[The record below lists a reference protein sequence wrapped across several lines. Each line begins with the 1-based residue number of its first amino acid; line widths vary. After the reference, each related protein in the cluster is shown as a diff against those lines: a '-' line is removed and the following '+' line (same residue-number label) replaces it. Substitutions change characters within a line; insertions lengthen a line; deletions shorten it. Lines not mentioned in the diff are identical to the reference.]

1 MLYVQL
7 QNGRPLKIQSEY
19 PKLEL
24 HAQAEQDPVTWWATP
39 KRSRHRHQMA
49 DKPTGWVCS
58 RDFEDLESVKTLAAY
73 LTAMTGKTY
82 LGTDAGQWCS
92 PRYDVVEVPQ
102 VGDEVSYYFNGDCTP
117 CGKVSRVSKG
127 CRIVETDTGKKFW
140 RLRETGSW
148 KDGIWFLT
156 SGHSYERNPHL

>member
-7 QNGRPLKIQSEY
+7 LNGRPLKIQSER

-24 HAQAEQDPVTWWATP
+24 HAQAEQDPTTWWVAP
-39 KRSRHRHQMA
+39 KRSGHRHSIA
-49 DKPTGWVCS
+49 DKPTGWCTS
-58 RDFEDLESVKTLAAY
+58 RDFEDFESVKALAAY
-73 LTAMTGKTY
+73 LTAMTGKAY
-82 LGTDAGQWCS
+82 LGTDAGQWCF
-92 PRYDVVEVPQ
+92 PRYDIVEVPR

-117 CGKVSRVSKG
+117 CGTVTRVGKN
-127 CRIVETDTGKKFW
+127 CRIIETDSGKKFW